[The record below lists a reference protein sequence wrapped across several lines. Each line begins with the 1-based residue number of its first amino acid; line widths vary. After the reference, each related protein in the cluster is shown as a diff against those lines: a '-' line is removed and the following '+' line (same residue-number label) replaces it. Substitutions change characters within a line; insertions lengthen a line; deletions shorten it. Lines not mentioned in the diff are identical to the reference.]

1 MSSEII
7 EIKKKVDSAVQTLLD
22 NDIDLLKLQVHE
34 RTVCH
39 KFAEYLQSE
48 FSCWNVDMEYNRK
61 GKSPKFLKDLDGCK
75 EHRNEKNLVIPD
87 IIIHHRNTNEN
98 LLVIEMKTSNRNPQ
112 CDIAKLKKFT
122 SADTDDPYTFGL
134 FIKFNQINEE
144 RKSIKKPNCIWF
156 EKGKI
161 TSQIPLDT

>member
-1 MSSEII
+1 MSSEIF
-7 EIKKKVDSAVQTLLD
+7 EIKKKVNSAVQKILD
-22 NDIDLLKLQVHE
+22 DDIDLLKIQVHE

-61 GKSPKFLKDLDGCK
+61 GESPKILINLEGCK
-75 EHRNEKNLVIPD
+75 KHKNDKNLVIPD
-87 IIIHHRNTNEN
+87 IIIHRRNTEVN
-98 LLVIEMKTSNRNPQ
+98 LLVIEMKTSNRNST

-122 SADTDDPYTFGL
+122 SEGSECHYNFGL

-144 RKSIKKPNCIWF
+144 TKSIKKPNCIWF
-156 EKGKI
+156 EKGEI
-161 TSQIPLDT
+161 IP